1 MSSAEDFV
9 QFLQFDIPAER
20 FVLSEIHD
28 PEGATTRIQA
38 MSTASRKQTSRLS
51 VPRNGDVL
59 PEAQILSTV
68 EEVLATTPFI
78 DIHTHLFAPAF
89 GKLGLWG
96 IDELLTYHYLEAE
109 FFRSA
114 DTTPREYWSLSKR
127 EQADAIWKT
136 LFVENTPVSEATR
149 GVIAV
154 LKAFQLPTEGA
165 DLSEAR
171 SFFEAQALEAHIQKV
186 FQIAGVS
193 TVVMTNDPLDPEE
206 AAIWLKGVAN
216 HEQFRAVMR
225 LDRILCNW
233 SAHWQVLAG
242 QGYRVD
248 EQAAGKSGAELR
260 RFLADWYERMQP
272 CYMAVSLPDTFEYPK
287 ETIGNR
293 LLKEAVLPACR
304 EMDLPL
310 SLMIGVR
317 KQVNPSLRLAG
328 DAVGRA
334 DLRALESLCRE
345 FPANRF
351 LVSVLSRENQHEL
364 CVYARKFNNLVPFGC
379 WWFMNNPSIVE
390 EITRE
395 RIEMLGTSFIPQH
408 SDARVLEQVIYKWN
422 NTRRTLSP
430 ILSESYRLLS
440 EDGRGVTRAEIQR
453 DVTRL
458 FRSNAEAWMNP
469 QVPVSK

>member
-1 MSSAEDFV
+1 MRTA
-9 QFLQFDIPAER
+9 FLK
-20 FVLSEIHD
+20 
-28 PEGATTRIQA
+28 
-38 MSTASRKQTSRLS
+38 STCQTPVSRD
-51 VPRNGDVL
+51 GDL
-59 PEAQILSTV
+59 LTEAQISSTV
-68 EEVLATTPFI
+68 QDVVASTQFI

-109 FFRSA
+109 FFRSS
-114 DTTPREYWSLSKR
+114 DTKPEEYWLLSKR
-127 EQADAIWKT
+127 DQADAIWRS
-136 LFVENTPVSEATR
+136 LFIKNTPLSEATR

-154 LKAFQLPTEGA
+154 LKAFHLPTDRP
-165 DLSEAR
+165 DLVEAR
-171 SFFEAQALEAHIQKV
+171 SFFKAQAIEAHIRKV
-186 FQIAGVS
+186 LQMAGVS

-206 AAIWLKGVAN
+206 AAVWLNGVASDR
-216 HEQFRAVMR
+216 QFRAVLR

-233 SAHWQVLAG
+233 PAHWQVLAA

-248 EQAAGKSGAELR
+248 EQASGKSAAEVR
-260 RFLADWYERMQP
+260 RFLADWYKRMQP
-272 CYMAVSLPDTFEYPK
+272 VYMAVSLPDTFEYPQ
-287 ETIGNR
+287 ETVGNR
-293 LLKEAVLPACR
+293 LLKETVLPACR
-304 EMDLPL
+304 ELNLPL

-334 DLRALESLCRE
+334 DLRALENLCRE

-364 CVYARKFNNLVPFGC
+364 CVYARKFSNLMPFGC

-422 NTRRTLSP
+422 NTRRTLAG
-430 ILSESYRLLS
+430 ILSDSYRLLS
-440 EDGRGVTRAEIQR
+440 EDGRGVTRGDILR

-458 FRSNAEAWMNP
+458 FRSNPEAWMDLRTP
-469 QVPVSK
+469 ASDAPAQSL